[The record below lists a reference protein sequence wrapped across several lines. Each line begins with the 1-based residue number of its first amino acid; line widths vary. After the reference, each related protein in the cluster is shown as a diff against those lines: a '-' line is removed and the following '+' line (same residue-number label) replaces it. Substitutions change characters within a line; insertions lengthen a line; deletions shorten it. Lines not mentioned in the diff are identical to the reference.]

1 MLGESWLVS
10 GRAAG
15 RRSAD
20 QEASEHAPCFPLL
33 APTRPTSPQDHLHRR
48 QQLMTG
54 GLPQSEDKLT
64 AAVRESVVKAAD
76 SMEPGPEYK
85 GIRLSFPMT
94 MEQCHELITYF
105 KGGNVLHYKYVVQV
119 LEHFADAMAKQETLV
134 ETTVE
139 KGERLAVV
147 GDTHGQLQD
156 LYSIFT
162 INGTPDARNRYL
174 VNGDFVDRGRYGAE
188 IAITLFCFHLA
199 NPHSLLMNRG

>member
-1 MLGESWLVS
+1 
-10 GRAAG
+10 
-15 RRSAD
+15 
-20 QEASEHAPCFPLL
+20 
-33 APTRPTSPQDHLHRR
+33 
-48 QQLMTG
+48 MTG
-54 GLPQSEDKLT
+54 GLPVAEDKLS
-64 AAVRESVVKAAD
+64 AAVRERVVKDAHA
-76 SMEPGPEYK
+76 MEVGPEYK
-85 GIRLSFPMT
+85 GLRLSFPMT
-94 MEQCHELITYF
+94 MDQCHDLIAYF

-119 LEHFADAMAKQETLV
+119 LEHFATAMAKAETLV
-134 ETTVE
+134 ETTVA

-162 INGTPDARNRYL
+162 INGTPDERNRYL